1 MIFFANIIIDISQ
14 AKLDKTFQYRIP
26 EELLSGIHPGVKVS
40 VPFGRSEERRVGKE
54 GRL

>member
-40 VPFGRSEERRVGKE
+40 VPFGSGNRTDRKSVV
-54 GRL
+54 